1 MLQVFN
7 GIAFGVGQSVEHP
20 LRWFPA
26 NRSVG
31 SQVPHRV
38 SSLLEFVQDFRDES
52 MLAFGGRARFPLLA
66 RDIDPEFQLFGH
78 PQFHF
83 LQPVR
88 RSYAFEISV
97 CLSVASGMRQTL
109 LKLGAREVALSN
121 ISQRTPRRPRFS
133 RVFCFRR
140 APPHESAQLCR
151 EDALGYSV
159 AVTPMDHSAL
169 NRYSFRQSRELRTSH
184 PRARSRVA
192 DHAK

>member
-1 MLQVFN
+1 MASRSASANLSSIHCVGFQPIVPSARRYR
-7 GIAFGVGQSVEHP
+7 IAS
-20 LRWFPA
+20 PA
-26 NRSVG
+26 CSNSCKTSETRACL
-31 SQVPHRV
+31 P
-38 SSLLEFVQDFRDES
+38 
-52 MLAFGGRARFPLLA
+52 FGGRARFPLLA

-169 NRYSFRQSRELRTSH
+169 NRCSFRQSRGLRTSH
-184 PRARSRVA
+184 PRVRSQAA
-192 DHAK
+192 DPVK

>member
-1 MLQVFN
+1 MLCIIP
-7 GIAFGVGQSVEHP
+7 GLAFSVSQSVEHP
-20 LRWFPA
+20 LRRFPSDL
-26 NRSVG
+26 SVR
-31 SQVPHRV
+31 SQVPHCITR
-38 SSLLEFVQDFRDES
+38 LLEFVQDFRDES

-169 NRYSFRQSRELRTSH
+169 NRYSFRQSRGLRTSH
-184 PRARSRVA
+184 PRVRSQAA
-192 DHAK
+192 DPVK